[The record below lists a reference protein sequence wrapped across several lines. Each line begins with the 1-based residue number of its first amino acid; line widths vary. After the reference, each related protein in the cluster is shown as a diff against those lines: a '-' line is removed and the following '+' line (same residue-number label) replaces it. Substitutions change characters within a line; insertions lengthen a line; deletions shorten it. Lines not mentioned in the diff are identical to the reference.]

1 MPAHSSVAKV
11 MQGTAFRRL
20 ATKAGEKCGLRII
33 ALLLL
38 LMSAVAQADSFVVDS
53 IEVDGIKKIT
63 LGTVLSYLPVNVG
76 ESLDIERTPEIIR
89 ELYSTGFFDDIELLR
104 RDNVLVI
111 KVVERPS
118 IAEVNFEGN
127 SDIEDEAL
135 EQAIDGLGMSKGR
148 IFDENKLGKLEL
160 ELQQVYYSLG
170 KYAARVEAE
179 WRELDEDR
187 VAIDIN
193 ISEGISAKIK
203 LINLVGNRDFD
214 DDELLDLFQLEAS
227 GDGFFPSDEYSSS
240 KLSADLETLK
250 SFYLDRG
257 YIQFQISSQQ
267 VTISPDRKD
276 ISISINIREGEQFRV
291 SNIEVGGEMVVPA
304 TELEPLVTFREGD
317 IFSRKEINKAIS
329 AMQKRLGEDGYAL
342 ADIRLLSDPDVA
354 NKTVDLRFLVVP
366 GSKMRIRY
374 INFSG
379 NEKTR
384 DNVLRREMRQLE
396 GAMYQTSK
404 IDRSKVRLQRL
415 NYLGSVNIAS
425 QKVAGSLDEIDLEV
439 QVAERFSGNL
449 QVGLGFSQV
458 QGLLLNLGFSHENIF
473 GTGNSLEFAF
483 NNSQA
488 SQQLVLN
495 YENPYYTPAGI
506 SRGFNFRITETD
518 SSLNNASNYLID
530 QVKLSVDYGI
540 PLSEFN
546 RLRLEIGVNQNNLG
560 TTDGSADEVFDFIRD
575 NSDEYD
581 ESTPNSEIDGDR
593 YNTVFGVISFAKDT
607 RNRRIFADDG
617 HLNRISLEVNTG
629 DLDYYKTR
637 YRHQSAYALT
647 DSIAFSFTGRLGY
660 GQSFGGDS
668 EHLPIFETFRAGGVR
683 SVRGYEFNSL
693 GPLDS
698 NGDTIGGD
706 LQVITSAEVLFP
718 IEALASSETFRLG
731 VYFDAGNVFTDV
743 DDFETTE
750 LRQAVGVSAKWFSF
764 IGPIEFSYAVPI
776 NDQPGDDTRQFQFA
790 LGASF

>member
-1 MPAHSSVAKV
+1 

-53 IEVDGIKKIT
+53 IEAEGIKKIT

-76 ESLDIERTPEIIR
+76 ETLDTERTPEIIR

-135 EQAIDGLGMSKGR
+135 EQAMDGLGMSKGR
-148 IFDENKLGKLEL
+148 LFDENKLGKLEL

-170 KYAARVEAE
+170 KYAARIEAE
-179 WRELDEDR
+179 WRNLDEDR
-187 VAIDIN
+187 VAIDIS

-203 LINLVGNRDFD
+203 LINLVGNRNFD
-214 DDELLDLFQLEAS
+214 NDELLDLFQLEAS
-227 GDGFFPSDEYSSS
+227 SDGFFPDDDYSSS
-240 KLSADLETLK
+240 KLTADLENLK
-250 SFYLDRG
+250 SYYLDRG
-257 YIQFQISSQQ
+257 FIQFQISSQQ

-304 TELEPLVTFREGD
+304 AELESLVTFREGD
-317 IFSRKEINKAIS
+317 IYSRKEINRVIS

-342 ADIRLLSDPDVA
+342 ADIRLLPDPDVD

-374 INFSG
+374 IHFTG

-396 GAMYQTSK
+396 GAMYQVSK

-425 QKVAGSLDEIDLEV
+425 QKVPGSLDEIDLEV
-439 QVAERFSGNL
+439 QVTERFSGNL
-449 QVGLGFSQV
+449 QVGIGYSQV
-458 QGLLLNLGFSHENIF
+458 QGALINLGFAHENIF
-473 GTGNSLEFAF
+473 GTGNKLEFTF
-483 NNSQA
+483 NNSAA
-488 SQQLVLN
+488 SQQYVLI
-495 YENPYYTPAGI
+495 YQNPYYTPEGI
-506 SRGFNFRITETD
+506 SRGFNFRAAETD
-518 SSLNNASNYLID
+518 SSENNTSNYLID
-530 QVKLSVDYGI
+530 RISLSVDYGI
-540 PLSEFN
+540 PLSEYN
-546 RLRLEIGVNQNNLG
+546 RVRFEIGVVRNDLG
-560 TTDGSADEVFDFIRD
+560 VTLGSADEVFDFIRD

-581 ESTPNSEIDGDR
+581 DSTPNSEIDGDM
-593 YNTVFGVISFAKDT
+593 YDTVFGVASLAKDT

-617 HLNRISLEVNTG
+617 HLNSISLEMHTG

-637 YRHQSAYALT
+637 YRHQSAYAIT
-647 DSIAFSFTGRLGY
+647 DSISFSFKGRIGY
-660 GQSFGGDS
+660 GQGISGDA
-668 EHLPIFETFRAGGVR
+668 ETLPVFEKFNAGGVR

-698 NGDTIGGD
+698 NGDPFGGD

-731 VYFDAGNVFTDV
+731 LYFDAGNVFADV
-743 DDFETTE
+743 DDYETDE
-750 LRQAVGVSAKWFSF
+750 LRQSVGLSAKWFSF
-764 IGPIEFSYAVPI
+764 IGPIEFSYALPI
-776 NDQPGDDTRQFQFA
+776 NDQPGDDTREFQFA